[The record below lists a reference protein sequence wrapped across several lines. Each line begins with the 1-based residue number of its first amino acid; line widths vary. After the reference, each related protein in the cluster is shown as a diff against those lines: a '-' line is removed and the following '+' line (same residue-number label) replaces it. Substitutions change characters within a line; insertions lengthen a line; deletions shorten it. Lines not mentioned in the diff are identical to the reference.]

1 MIHNYHDEPRT
12 YSSVAEAFKTAD
24 YATGLWR
31 CTSTRWDRVRALADW
46 LGVFLIVFGF
56 GYLMGRFL

>member
-31 CTSTRWDRVRALADW
+31 STSTRWDRVRALADW